1 MRTLNVRLTAT
12 CLVVVVLLGGC
23 VHLLHGFQVRR
34 QANALRVASERAE
47 EARDLDETIRHLESY
62 VALVPQDRQAQLHL
76 GMLYA
81 EKLNVRA
88 AFVKLEEVLRTA
100 DGSIPPED
108 LRKARRKLVDM
119 ALRIGRASDAETHLK
134 VLMQETPDAPEL
146 LDLSGQIFI
155 FNNKDDKACE
165 QFRRAIKISP
175 TQINAYVHLSDVLR
189 ARMRNRPEATQVME
203 LMVANNSKSATAILM
218 YAYYLLEQEKFDEV
232 LTQAKRILELVP
244 EDPKALWLAGRCYLA
259 KGQYKTAEEFLDRG
273 IQVSKSDRAMY
284 KVMAE
289 VKNRLGR
296 HKEAMEVLR
305 MGLENTKGTYGY
317 AEILWDV
324 VNSDIMD
331 GRFDEAEKRIQEL
344 REIRF
349 EQGLS
354 YRPQLVKFLEAR
366 LAVMKGDW
374 ITARKIFVDILPKLL
389 DDPGILKLAHLY
401 LGQCYHQQGD
411 VEKQMVAYTEALK
424 IDPLLSPARAG
435 LAEIFMSRGKLADAA
450 EQYRILVRSAH
461 SDSEAVLSLAR
472 ILIMIQLREDKEK
485 RDWQPVDKLLDQI
498 DRQRLLT
505 PNLAVL
511 KAEVLLAKESPVEAE
526 DFLKQ
531 CSVKFPKS
539 AQIWLALINLAMYQ
553 ADQES
558 DLGRKEQKWK
568 QVSDYIDRAEVKQNL
583 GDHPI
588 VREKRASCAV
598 RRKDPQVIAVL
609 KKLGDPKDIGKMTDF
624 EKTHLW
630 ASLAALSVQSND
642 LDLGRFYGRLV
653 ADQEP
658 KNILIRYLLCDL
670 NLRIYEKG
678 QVPNF
683 QELDQRLDEIEQLGG
698 RGPFWLY
705 GKAIRA
711 LAQSKKTDPQL
722 LLEARGYLQQALEV
736 RKDWSAPAV
745 LAGKICEMQDEP
757 DQALE
762 FYVRAIY
769 RMGERDSDVIRRT
782 VQLLLPRG
790 HIEEARQLF
799 DFLEKQKS
807 PLLGEMNQEYVY
819 VKVFTGNIAEAEKDV
834 EKSVAADNKNYKD
847 FLRQGQMYGHLAQ
860 RLKLKA
866 QSDNRDWRTDTEM
879 IRMAQRAVDALL
891 KARLSNPQADETWV
905 ALVQLLVNVGRPD
918 KAQPLIP
925 AAEAALKGEQ
935 APITLA
941 ACCELLNETEK
952 AQAKYE
958 EAVKASPQNSRVLR
972 WAAAFYLKNNKLDR
986 AESLLKRIV
995 ALQSP
1000 ATLTDACWARRSLA
1014 GILMSRGG
1022 FDQLRQGMAMI
1033 DENLR
1038 SKVASIDDK
1047 RVMVNLLLTDPRK
1060 EKIGE
1065 VIQAMEDLVKSTDAT
1080 PEDYFTLAKL
1090 YLKKNDWTNYGNQ
1103 MHSVLGAQKGVVQP
1117 RYLVFYIN
1125 TLLEKKELDDANNWL
1140 QTLEKSD
1147 PNLFDTMQLKA
1158 EYQFLRGNFKVAGDL
1173 AMAFLDNPL
1182 AQPKDRGQQLLLVA
1196 QVMEKFSDRLKVGGK
1211 QIVAKG
1217 FGENADT
1224 LFASLRSKKISETG
1238 DIFFAAYLARQK
1250 RIRECLDVLE
1260 QCWDKCPAEN
1270 LQLPAVLMMHS
1281 KAANSA
1287 QYQQLEKILVAASN
1301 KSKRP
1306 VALLLVLADLYA
1318 QQQQYDKS
1326 IAAYREILAKDPRSY
1341 QTMNNLGLNLA
1352 RAAQNLDEALK
1363 LVNDAMAISG
1373 PMAEVL
1379 DTRAVVHIIR
1389 QEPEKALVDLAEAI
1403 KDDGT
1408 ADQYFHQA
1416 WAYSL
1421 TDKKAEAS
1429 AAFAM
1434 ALKKGLDPKDLDPRE
1449 VIIHDRLKDRL

>member
-1 MRTLNVRLTAT
+1 M
-12 CLVVVVLLGGC
+12 
-23 VHLLHGFQVRR
+23 
-34 QANALRVASERAE
+34 
-47 EARDLDETIRHLESY
+47 
-62 VALVPQDRQAQLHL
+62 
-76 GMLYA
+76 
-81 EKLNVRA
+81 
-88 AFVKLEEVLRTA
+88 
-100 DGSIPPED
+100 
-108 LRKARRKLVDM
+108 
-119 ALRIGRASDAETHLK
+119 
-134 VLMQETPDAPEL
+134 
-146 LDLSGQIFI
+146 
-155 FNNKDDKACE
+155 
-165 QFRRAIKISP
+165 
-175 TQINAYVHLSDVLR
+175 
-189 ARMRNRPEATQVME
+189 
-203 LMVANNSKSATAILM
+203 
-218 YAYYLLEQEKFDEV
+218 
-232 LTQAKRILELVP
+232 
-244 EDPKALWLAGRCYLA
+244 
-259 KGQYKTAEEFLDRG
+259 
-273 IQVSKSDRAMY
+273 
-284 KVMAE
+284 
-289 VKNRLGR
+289 
-296 HKEAMEVLR
+296 
-305 MGLENTKGTYGY
+305 
-317 AEILWDV
+317 
-324 VNSDIMD
+324 
-331 GRFDEAEKRIQEL
+331 
-344 REIRF
+344 
-349 EQGLS
+349 
-354 YRPQLVKFLEAR
+354 
-366 LAVMKGDW
+366 
-374 ITARKIFVDILPKLL
+374 
-389 DDPGILKLAHLY
+389 
-401 LGQCYHQQGD
+401 
-411 VEKQMVAYTEALK
+411 
-424 IDPLLSPARAG
+424 
-435 LAEIFMSRGKLADAA
+435 
-450 EQYRILVRSAH
+450 
-461 SDSEAVLSLAR
+461 
-472 ILIMIQLREDKEK
+472 
-485 RDWQPVDKLLDQI
+485 
-498 DRQRLLT
+498 
-505 PNLAVL
+505 
-511 KAEVLLAKESPVEAE
+511 
-526 DFLKQ
+526 
-531 CSVKFPKS
+531 
-539 AQIWLALINLAMYQ
+539 
-553 ADQES
+553 
-558 DLGRKEQKWK
+558 
-568 QVSDYIDRAEVKQNL
+568 
-583 GDHPI
+583 
-588 VREKRASCAV
+588 
-598 RRKDPQVIAVL
+598 
-609 KKLGDPKDIGKMTDF
+609 
-624 EKTHLW
+624 
-630 ASLAALSVQSND
+630 
-642 LDLGRFYGRLV
+642 
-653 ADQEP
+653 
-658 KNILIRYLLCDL
+658 
-670 NLRIYEKG
+670 
-678 QVPNF
+678 
-683 QELDQRLDEIEQLGG
+683 
-698 RGPFWLY
+698 
-705 GKAIRA
+705 
-711 LAQSKKTDPQL
+711 
-722 LLEARGYLQQALEV
+722 
-736 RKDWSAPAV
+736 
-745 LAGKICEMQDEP
+745 
-757 DQALE
+757 
-762 FYVRAIY
+762 
-769 RMGERDSDVIRRT
+769 
-782 VQLLLPRG
+782 
-790 HIEEARQLF
+790 
-799 DFLEKQKS
+799 
-807 PLLGEMNQEYVY
+807 
-819 VKVFTGNIAEAEKDV
+819 
-834 EKSVAADNKNYKD
+834 
-847 FLRQGQMYGHLAQ
+847 
-860 RLKLKA
+860 
-866 QSDNRDWRTDTEM
+866 
-879 IRMAQRAVDALL
+879 
-891 KARLSNPQADETWV
+891 
-905 ALVQLLVNVGRPD
+905 
-918 KAQPLIP
+918 
-925 AAEAALKGEQ
+925 
-935 APITLA
+935 
-941 ACCELLNETEK
+941 NETEK